1 MHAEK
6 PRQRAN
12 VEGGARKGGT
22 RDNLPSEVGEILS
35 RADFSYV
42 EATRGGRRKTKG
54 CDLD

>member
-22 RDNLPSEVGEILS
+22 RDNLPYEVGEILS